1 MSDRILIVDD
11 ERDFARGLA
20 RLVSSEFPDAE
31 TDAVFSG
38 EEALA
43 ELGRGGVR
51 AMLTDLR
58 MPAMNG
64 LSLLKRALRDHP
76 SLSAVVL
83 TAHGTIET
91 AVEALKLGATD
102 FLTKPVEPQQ
112 LFRAVRLALERSRL
126 MAENERLRGLVEGT
140 EGKLLGESPAME
152 SLRSA
157 IAAVAQSDYTVLV
170 QGESGS
176 GKEMAARLVHD
187 LSPRAEKPFRS
198 VNCPAIPEHLQESE
212 LFGHVKGAFTGADR
226 DRRGMI
232 AAAAGGTLHLDEI
245 GDISPTMQTKLL
257 RFLEERE
264 VRPVGSSETIRVDTR
279 VVASTNQDLAALVAD
294 RSFREDLYYRLN
306 VLTLRVPPLRERKED
321 VPLLAGAFLSRACRE
336 LGSGEKVLSPDAVG
350 ELSRRDWPGNVRELQ
365 NFMRRLAVFSP
376 GEEVD
381 VTAVRLADGG
391 HAPGVPDG
399 TSAAPLPFKD
409 AKARLVDEFTQG
421 YMREL
426 MERTKGNVSQAARES
441 GLSRVALQNTLARIG
456 LDPERF
462 RG

>member
-1 MSDRILIVDD
+1 
-11 ERDFARGLA
+11 
-20 RLVSSEFPDAE
+20 
-31 TDAVFSG
+31 
-38 EEALA
+38 
-43 ELGRGGVR
+43 
-51 AMLTDLR
+51 
-58 MPAMNG
+58 
-64 LSLLKRALRDHP
+64 
-76 SLSAVVL
+76 
-83 TAHGTIET
+83 
-91 AVEALKLGATD
+91 
-102 FLTKPVEPQQ
+102 
-112 LFRAVRLALERSRL
+112 
-126 MAENERLRGLVEGT
+126 
-140 EGKLLGESPAME
+140 
-152 SLRSA
+152 
-157 IAAVAQSDYTVLV
+157 
-170 QGESGS
+170 
-176 GKEMAARLVHD
+176 
-187 LSPRAEKPFRS
+187 
-198 VNCPAIPEHLQESE
+198 
-212 LFGHVKGAFTGADR
+212 
-226 DRRGMI
+226 
-232 AAAAGGTLHLDEI
+232 
-245 GDISPTMQTKLL
+245 
-257 RFLEERE
+257 
-264 VRPVGSSETIRVDTR
+264 
-279 VVASTNQDLAALVAD
+279 VAD

-399 TSAAPLPFKD
+399 VSAAPLPFKD